1 MNEKIAIILIILLLF
16 TPEYFKIS
24 SSLLSISFIKKICVV
39 IKKINGN
46 ISKVIEGVFKN
57 DKKII

>member
-24 SSLLSISFIKKICVV
+24 SSLLSISFIKKICVA